1 MIFRSK
7 SENPNRQ
14 AADWLARLHADDRS
28 SKDEAEFSRWVAAD
42 PRNAETFERA
52 SAVWDSI
59 GGLSQPETAPAAPT
73 QPAVLT
79 RRMVLAGSAV
89 VAVVGAASLGWQ
101 EAGAVEYQT
110 AVGEQ
115 RRIVLEDGTRV
126 MLDTATSIRFMAE
139 TKLRTLLLLA
149 GRIDVEIAPDP
160 RPFIIDAGA
169 RRARTRTARIDVRRD
184 GEAVAL
190 TTIAGTVSVA
200 SVAADVEPVAV
211 NAGERIA
218 MAQDQRYNV
227 DRPELNDLTAWQT
240 GRLAFR
246 DETLATAVS
255 EMNRYSTRQLV
266 ITDPEAAKLRLSGVY
281 RVGDPEAFANS
292 LAVLLAVRVE
302 TSPQSVSI
310 SSAT

>member
-7 SENPNRQ
+7 SETPNRQ

-59 GGLSQPETAPAAPT
+59 GGLSQGEPAPAAPT
-73 QPAVLT
+73 QPAVLS
-79 RRMVLAGSAV
+79 RRMVLAGGAV

-101 EAGAVEYQT
+101 KAGAVEYQT

-169 RRARTRTARIDVRRD
+169 RRARTGTARVDVRRD

-200 SVAADVEPVAV
+200 STAADVEPVAV

-302 TSPQSVSI
+302 TSPQAVSI